1 MPVPGLSTGS
11 QPVMGYNDGAGKYG
25 RVRQSIRFGCGLTVA
40 YAAAF
45 WALAMA
51 FPGLMIQIFNDEP
64 EVIQA
69 GIPALRI
76 YFALFIPMSLQS
88 AGQAVFVA
96 LGRSKQAV
104 FFSLLR
110 KAIINAPL
118 TVILPIWIGT
128 NGVFIA
134 EAVSQLVGGLACFVT
149 MYCTVYRP
157 LGRLKDDTP
166 LPARR

>member
-1 MPVPGLSTGS
+1 MPVHGLTNGS
-11 QPVMGYNDGAGKYG
+11 QPVMGYNYGAGKYG

-88 AGQAVFVA
+88 C
-96 LGRSKQAV
+96 LLYT
-104 FFSLLR
+104 SLS
-110 KAIINAPL
+110 
-118 TVILPIWIGT
+118 
-128 NGVFIA
+128 F
-134 EAVSQLVGGLACFVT
+134 
-149 MYCTVYRP
+149 
-157 LGRLKDDTP
+157 
-166 LPARR
+166 

>member
-1 MPVPGLSTGS
+1 
-11 QPVMGYNDGAGKYG
+11 MGYNYGAGKYG

-76 YFALFIPMSLQS
+76 YFALFIPMVPPVCG
-88 AGQAVFVA
+88 A
-96 LGRSKQAV
+96 
-104 FFSLLR
+104 
-110 KAIINAPL
+110 
-118 TVILPIWIGT
+118 
-128 NGVFIA
+128 
-134 EAVSQLVGGLACFVT
+134 
-149 MYCTVYRP
+149 
-157 LGRLKDDTP
+157 GRLCGTGP
-166 LPARR
+166 LQAGCILLSAA